1 MQLRNRA
8 ERELRQTEENA
19 MRLTAARATVL
30 CAVLVPALVWAE
42 NKPFDEV
49 TLDRIQELNQA
60 INDHYLDLQ
69 TAVTDI
75 DERRKIT
82 QSRLETIQEELGR
95 LDSERSAAASRR
107 ADPNEMRAL
116 EENRL
121 EAKSRYLEALAEQ
134 HAIDVESTQAF
145 EVHATAILQNLERLA
160 DELKSSQSRVQS
172 DPAQA
177 AQGLHSL
184 QRGTAIALTVLED
197 WGVLEREDPRFRAL
211 WATARVLNRSI
222 EGLSSTGWSEGIRQT
237 VDLVQERIFVVR
249 SLVDQVRA
257 IEPALDQKGLLL
269 QVAAQN
275 QMLQLYSTNLGVIDG
290 LELPDLQIEESI
302 ERIIADI
309 EETPGP
315 TRRTSSRDPLSGLDD
330 CANNGVCE

>member
-1 MQLRNRA
+1 
-8 ERELRQTEENA
+8 
-19 MRLTAARATVL
+19 MRPTTARA
-30 CAVLVPALVWAE
+30 AVLLAMCLPALVWAE
-42 NKPFDEV
+42 SEPFDER

-69 TAVTDI
+69 SAVTDI

-82 QSRLETIQEELGR
+82 QSRLETIQEELAR
-95 LDSERSAAASRR
+95 LDSERTSAATQRVEPAER
-107 ADPNEMRAL
+107 RAL

-160 DELKSSQSRVQS
+160 DELSRSQSRAQS
-172 DPAQA
+172 DPEQA
-177 AQGLHSL
+177 AQGLYSL
-184 QRGTAIALTVLED
+184 QRGTAIALSVLED
-197 WGVLEREDPRFRAL
+197 WGVMERDDPRFRAL

-222 EGLSSTGWSEGIRQT
+222 EGLASTGWSEGIRQT

-290 LELPDLQIEESI
+290 LELPDLRIEESI

-315 TRRTSSRDPLSGLDD
+315 TRTSGSRDPLRGLDD
-330 CANNGVCE
+330 CATSGICE